1 MTLARTTVGAQK
13 KRMKSVESKRYY
25 VGWAA
30 AVCVASGW
38 AQETL
43 QDAVQVVAVEGK
55 RTGLMTAQQ
64 IKRGQLAIVD
74 SVVADA
80 IQALPDFSVTDALQ
94 RVTGVQIARDR
105 GEGGNVA
112 IRGLTQMETTLNG
125 REVFTAGT
133 GRNLDFADI
142 PAEMVAG
149 IDVYKS
155 AMAEQI
161 EGGLGGGIDLRTRRP
176 LDFAGRQLAATGRL
190 VHGELARHTQPQ
202 WSLLA
207 SERWRGAGGDEFGAL
222 LNLVHQR
229 RAWRE
234 DQNSFGAPVPR
245 GDLVDGRRTTVI
257 SSITES
263 ASTGRR
269 ERDAAAVTLQW
280 RPAPGAEVYAEGRY
294 ERFLTRQD
302 TYQITL
308 GMPHTFVP
316 GSVTL
321 FDGAGDISAV
331 SWTGAPAS
339 ILSFARD
346 TVDRNRSLAVG
357 ASWRGGQWSLKAD
370 LSHSAGHNA
379 LYFAGPTLTGSAA
392 VVRID
397 LSGPQPSVA
406 LPGPELLDPGRL
418 QVASIAYRYRPYDG
432 RLNALRLDAGYRLDG
447 WLESLS
453 AGVRVGR
460 RDAGNGA
467 GLANGDAA
475 VAPGLAL
482 SAVPALAAPYPF
494 RRFFPHGGQGLSNYL
509 VGDLGLARDAAA
521 LRRLVGLTAP
531 LPATGGALGV
541 WRIHERTDA
550 AYVQA
555 RFNGGPLPLD
565 GNAGLRLVR
574 TRETVQGSQSLP
586 SSGTIVPISTGH
598 AYRDYL
604 PSLNLRYRLGPDL
617 YLRGAASKSLT
628 RPDFNQL
635 SPSLTLTPN
644 SITPSA
650 NSGSAGNPALR
661 PIRANNLDLA
671 LERYLGTTASATF
684 TMFTKRVDGF
694 IAGASEAELHDGA
707 IYLVRRPYN
716 TMRAVIT
723 GAELGYQQIYDFL
736 PGWLGGLGLQANYT
750 FVDSATPSSLLGADL
765 PLPNLSRHSANL
777 VGIYER
783 APWSARLAYN
793 WRNRFLSGIGSHVG
807 LGVLP
812 VYSKGYGWLDASVGY
827 KVSPTLTLSMEGGNL
842 LRTVRSA
849 DFGSP
854 GRPQSSVCND
864 RQVSVTAS
872 VRF

>member
-1 MTLARTTVGAQK
+1 MD
-13 KRMKSVESKRYY
+13 SKRYY
-25 VGWAA
+25 SGWAA
-30 AVCVASGW
+30 AMCAASAW
-38 AQETL
+38 AQQTVQEAAP
-43 QDAVQVVAVEGK
+43 DAVPVVAVEGK
-55 RTGLMTAQQ
+55 RAGLVTAQQ

-74 SVVADA
+74 SVVADT

-105 GEGGNVA
+105 GEGANVA

-176 LDFAGRQLAATGRL
+176 FDFAGRQLAATGRL
-190 VHGELARHTQPQ
+190 VHGDLAGHTQPQ
-202 WSLLA
+202 WSMLA
-207 SERWRGAGGDEFGAL
+207 SDRWRGAGGAEFGAL
-222 LNLVHQR
+222 LNLAHQR

-245 GDLVDGRRTTVI
+245 GDLVDGRRPALV
-257 SSITES
+257 SSTTES
-263 ASTGRR
+263 ASSGRR
-269 ERDAAAVTLQW
+269 ERDAAALTLQW
-280 RPAPGAEVYAEGRY
+280 RPAPGAELYAEGRY

-308 GMPHTFVP
+308 GTPATFVP

-321 FDGAGDISAV
+321 FDGGGDVSGISL
-331 SWTGAPAS
+331 TGAPAN

-346 TVDRNRSLAVG
+346 TVDRNRALAAG
-357 ASWRGGQWSLKAD
+357 ASWRGGPWWLKAD
-370 LSHSAGHNA
+370 LSHSAGRSA

-392 VVRID
+392 LLRID
-397 LSGPQPSVA
+397 LAGPQPAVT
-406 LPGPELLDPGRL
+406 LPGSELLDPRRL
-418 QVASIAYRYRPYDG
+418 QVANIAYRYRPYDG
-432 RLNALRLDAGYRLDG
+432 RLNALRLDAGYHLDG

-453 AGVRVGR
+453 AGVRASR

-467 GLANGDAA
+467 GLVVGDAA

-482 SAVPALAAPYPF
+482 SEVPALAAAYPF
-494 RRFFPHGGQGLSNYL
+494 GSFFPHGGQGLSNYL

-521 LRRLVGLTAP
+521 LRRLVGLAAP
-531 LPATGGALGV
+531 LPVSGGALGV
-541 WRIHERTDA
+541 WRIRERTDA

-574 TRETVQGSQSLP
+574 TREAVEGNQSLP
-586 SSGTIVPISTGH
+586 SSGAIVPIAIDH
-598 AYRDYL
+598 AYTDYL

-644 SITPSA
+644 SITPGA
-650 NSGSAGNPALR
+650 NSGGAGNPALR

-671 LERYLGTTASATF
+671 LERYLGATASATL
-684 TMFTKRVDGF
+684 TVFTKRVDGF
-694 IAGASEAELHDGA
+694 IANASAAEVHDGA
-707 IYLVRRPYN
+707 VYLVTRPYN
-716 TMRAVIT
+716 NKRAVIK

-750 FVDSATPSSLLGADL
+750 FVDSATPNSLVGADL
-765 PLPNLSRHSANL
+765 PLTNLSRHSANL

-783 APWSARLAYN
+783 GPWSARLAYN
-793 WRNRFLSGIGSHVG
+793 WRGRFLSSISSYVG

-812 VYSKGYGWLDASVGY
+812 VYTEGYGWLDASVGY
-827 KVSPTLTLSMEGGNL
+827 KVNPTLTLSMEGSNL

-849 DFGSP
+849 NFNSP
-854 GRPQSSVCND
+854 ARPQTLVTND

-872 VRF
+872 FRF